1 MTITLEQSPI
11 AVVNDWESPGYPGGH
26 TIRVYHHAWPDLQ
39 GEGPTL
45 QDAATD
51 LLRQVCAES
60 GCVADG
66 WHREGLES
74 ILVDIRAFLA

>member
-1 MTITLEQSPI
+1 MRITLEQSPI

-51 LLRQVCAES
+51 LLRQACAN
-60 GCVADG
+60 
-66 WHREGLES
+66 
-74 ILVDIRAFLA
+74 RAASAMAGTGKASRASSPT

>member
-1 MTITLEQSPI
+1 MTITLEQPPI
-11 AVVNDWESPGYPGGH
+11 AVVDLKCTAYPGVD

-51 LLRQVCAES
+51 LLRQACAELS
-60 GCVADG
+60 WAADG

-74 ILVDIRAFLA
+74 ILADIRAFLA

>member
-1 MTITLEQSPI
+1 MRITLEQSPI
-11 AVVNDWESPGYPGGH
+11 AVVDWESPEYSAVH

-51 LLRQVCAES
+51 LLRQACAES
-60 GCVADG
+60 SWVADG

-74 ILVDIRAFLA
+74 ILADIRAFLA

>member
-1 MTITLEQSPI
+1 MTITLEQFPI
-11 AVVNDWESPGYPGGH
+11 AVVDCEPPGYPGVH

-51 LLRQVCAES
+51 LLRQACAES
-60 GCVADG
+60 DCVGDG

-74 ILVDIRAFLA
+74 ILADIRTFLA

>member
-26 TIRVYHHAWPDLQ
+26 TIRVYHHAWPELQ

-66 WHREGLES
+66 WHRESLES

>member
-1 MTITLEQSPI
+1 MRITLEQSPI
-11 AVVNDWESPGYPGGH
+11 AVVNDWESPEYPDGH

-51 LLRQVCAES
+51 LLRQACAES
-60 GCVADG
+60 GCVGDS

-74 ILVDIRAFLA
+74 ILADIRAFLA

>member
-1 MTITLEQSPI
+1 MTITREQSPI
-11 AVVNDWESPGYPGGH
+11 AVVDWESPGYPGVH

-60 GCVADG
+60 ECVADG

-74 ILVDIRAFLA
+74 IGADIRAFLA